1 MAVPSAKEK
10 VRRLTTVPDEFLAK
24 IPKAEEQVYDKVI
37 ELLSRL
43 KIKNG
48 SYVSSPEN
56 LRIASEIST
65 LLRGVLLA
73 SDYTKYVT
81 EFAREFDTQAGIS
94 DKYFKAAFP
103 EFTVSEM
110 ALAVNATAK
119 RNAIDLLLNRAS
131 DAEFI
136 SPLKE
141 IIEQAVINGSGFSET
156 LKSIRTFVLGDEEL
170 AGKMERYSRLYAH
183 DTFAIADR
191 SYTSIVSDELE
202 AEWFFY
208 SGDTITTTRPFCE
221 ERHNQF
227 FYYKEIEAWG
237 RGERTEGM
245 AWPQSGTWA
254 GRIPE
259 TNSSTI
265 FAYCAGFQCRH
276 DILPVSV
283 FAVPI
288 EVIQRNISAG
298 LYVPSAFEAKELGLE
313 AQEVE

>member
-1 MAVPSAKEK
+1 MAIPSAKEK

-24 IPKAEEQVYDKVI
+24 IPKAENQVYDKVV
-37 ELLSRL
+37 ELLARL

-48 SYVSSPEN
+48 SYVASPEN
-56 LRIASEIST
+56 LKIASEIST

-81 EFAREFDTQAGIS
+81 EFAREFDVQAGVS

-103 EFTVSEM
+103 SFTVSEM

-136 SPLKE
+136 SPLSN
-141 IIEQAVINGSGFSET
+141 IIEQAVINNSGFSET
-156 LKSIRTFVLGDEEL
+156 LKSIRTFILGDEEL

-191 SYTSIVSDELE
+191 SYTSVVSDELE

-208 SGDTITTTRPFCE
+208 SGDTIATTRPFCE

-245 AWPQSGTWA
+245 AWPKDGDWA

-259 TNSSTI
+259 TNSKTI
-265 FAYCAGFQCRH
+265 FSYSGGWSCRH

-283 FAVPI
+283 FAVPLD
-288 EVIQRNISAG
+288 VIQRNIAAG
-298 LYVPSAFEAKELGLE
+298 YYVPSAFEAKELGLE
-313 AQEVE
+313 PQEA